1 MVFFVNKTWELYKI
15 LISCIRSS
23 KHFLQTSNFQILAVF
38 HHFEKIAVVKFEITN
53 PWRGSG
59 PETEPGV
66 KHRNFK
72 RPSANAMPPTRWLF
86 AKLQVFP
93 YSFGVSYHITSQ
105 AFFTSNH
112 ITASSVNSCFLCLP
126 FWHVSSSC
134 WTHGTEFFEPIWFWT
149 GLESKVHS
157 SHHPSLPPVIS
168 ASARYVDSSKGISWG
183 PGALKEQH
191 LIPVYQQISVPINT
205 GSIKINITLSSFWNW
220 NFSQQVCPWKWAES
234 QRKLIQFQHIP
245 TYSNHPFSGPFALG
259 FREGSYTYRNPLLK
273 SSTNLLTGI
282 YKGILV
288 GGFKPFETY

>member
-1 MVFFVNKTWELYKI
+1 MFFVKKWELYKI
-15 LISCIRSS
+15 LISCISTS

-38 HHFEKIAVVKFEITN
+38 HHFEKIAVVKLPILD
-53 PWRGSG
+53 
-59 PETEPGV
+59 GV
-66 KHRNFK
+66 RVL
-72 RPSANAMPPTRWLF
+72 RPSLVSSIGISSGQAQMPCRPTDGCE
-86 AKLQVFP
+86 AKLLAFP

-112 ITASSVNSCFLCLP
+112 ITASSVNSCFLCLL
-126 FWHVSSSC
+126 FWHVSSFC

-149 GLESKVHS
+149 GLEWKVHS

-220 NFSQQVCPWKWAES
+220 NWTANAPENGPNP
-234 QRKLIQFQHIP
+234 QRWTYTVS